1 MSQILYPA
9 RSFNGPMLDSMD
21 AMRRIDSRDVLAMIR
36 GIPDHLV
43 EGLQLGRSTDAIGDS
58 PSNVVICALGGSA
71 IGGDL
76 VSYWLSRAS
85 EVPCQVVR
93 GYDLPAYVGKRSLVI
108 AASYSG
114 NTEETLSMAEEAIS
128 RKARVVAIS
137 SGGGLAE
144 IADRE
149 GLSHCVVP
157 KDMLPRSTIGYLFGA
172 MAGILERNNVVDG
185 EGCVIE
191 SVDLLRRIIADCGPE
206 VETAN
211 NPAKKLAHQL
221 HGTVPVVVGYGLS
234 SPIARRW
241 ANQLNENAKMLAFS
255 CDIPEMNHNSIV
267 GWMAD
272 GRSSGFSMVFLDHEV
287 DDERMRRRVEAT
299 KAMVAERVRVFSSL
313 AVGADVLDKM
323 FSLVA
328 MGDYV
333 SVYSAFLRKEDPST
347 TMPIE
352 ELKRILSKKGNRA

>member
-1 MSQILYPA
+1 
-9 RSFNGPMLDSMD
+9 MLDSLD
-21 AMRRIDSRDVLAMIR
+21 AIKRLDTRDVLAMVG
-36 GIPDHLV
+36 GIPDHLA
-43 EGLQLGRSTDAIGDS
+43 EGLRLGRSTDAGGDP

-76 VSYWLSRAS
+76 ASYWLSRAGD
-85 EVPCQVVR
+85 VPCQVVR
-93 GYDLPAYVGKRSLVI
+93 GYDLPAYVGKGSLVV

-114 NTEETLSMAEEAIS
+114 NTEETLSMAEEAVA

-137 SGGGLAE
+137 SGGRLGE

-157 KDMLPRSTIGYLFGA
+157 KDMLPRATIGYLFGA
-172 MAGILERNNVVDG
+172 MAGILERSKVVEGDG
-185 EGCVIE
+185 GVTE
-191 SVDLLRRIIADCGPE
+191 SVDVLRRIIADCGPE
-206 VETAN
+206 VETAG
-211 NPAKKLAHQL
+211 NPAKKLAHHL
-221 HGTVPVVVGYGLS
+221 HGTVPVIVGYGLS

-267 GWMAD
+267 GWMGD
-272 GRSSGFSMVFLDHEV
+272 GRSSGFSMIFLDHEI

-313 AVGADVLDKM
+313 AVGVDVLDRM

-347 TMPIE
+347 TVPIE
-352 ELKRILSKKGNRA
+352 ELKGILSKKGVRG